1 VRAQLR
7 PSRRIN
13 EKRQIFSRSMFV
25 PFTSRNSPSDFKVNN
40 DDDDNDDVDE
50 YDSGST
56 SSGSSSSSSSSSATT
71 DSLILAAKGTDSE
84 KKKPSLVD
92 DVDKIKRH
100 VQKTR
105 PVYEDYMPASSRQPT
120 PQGNNDDDD
129 DSDRYSES
137 SATSSSSTS
146 SSTLSAVPES
156 DEAEIEKRVKERLA
170 KVLNAKKKSGGGVS
184 GKTPKG
190 GKVEKKAVGKKQKSP
205 KKQQSQ
211 EAVGRDR
218 QKAKASQVRDGSGKS
233 TAKRASGSLT
243 FKQRKQ
249 LKSWVKQAT
258 QYLSKVSDAVTAI
271 ENA

>member
-1 VRAQLR
+1 
-7 PSRRIN
+7 
-13 EKRQIFSRSMFV
+13 MFV

-40 DDDDNDDVDE
+40 VDVNNDNDNDNVDE

-56 SSGSSSSSSSSSATT
+56 SNGSNSSSSSSSSATT
-71 DSLILAAKGTDSE
+71 DSLILAAKATDSE

-120 PQGNNDDDD
+120 PQGNDDDD

-137 SATSSSSTS
+137 SAASSSSTS

-190 GKVEKKAVGKKQKSP
+190 GKVEKKTVGKKQKSP